1 MQVIVVTV
9 LIIFSFAISCFFV
22 CQKKNENI
30 KEDAVSQTFMTKTV
44 PIDNPETHLITPVK
58 VRDDTLFQNNTIQRK
73 ALDLHSVRFGK
84 KDALQNIENE
94 FEEGTEDESLL
105 PIYLRFIANE
115 KSYDYVMSPSIFK
128 HYEEYILVL
137 ETEMGEKH
145 IDELYFIES
154 LEAGKGYEI
163 FLSPMLD
170 SIGGIRNFDIQQE
183 KRKAEEKEL
192 LTPTQPNIQEFVL

>member
-1 MQVIVVTV
+1 MKVIIVTV

-105 PIYLRFIANE
+105 PIYLRFIA
-115 KSYDYVMSPSIFK
+115 KK
-128 HYEEYILVL
+128 
-137 ETEMGEKH
+137 
-145 IDELYFIES
+145 
-154 LEAGKGYEI
+154 
-163 FLSPMLD
+163 
-170 SIGGIRNFDIQQE
+170 
-183 KRKAEEKEL
+183 
-192 LTPTQPNIQEFVL
+192 